1 MPEIFSEAPSH
12 RFNRIAKYSPYSK
25 LPQYELV
32 TLIVKSNDNLK
43 QEQFAMQLLQM
54 FHDIFQAETIPLELY
69 AYEIVSISHN
79 SGIIEFMDDCLTIDE
94 LKRRDSSLAEVVQ
107 GRERLRRFIRS
118 LAAYS
123 LVTYL
128 LQVKDR
134 HNGNIMICRD
144 GSLRHIDYGFFI
156 SNSPGKGV

>member
-54 FHDIFQAETIPLELY
+54 FKDIFQA
-69 AYEIVSISHN
+69 
-79 SGIIEFMDDCLTIDE
+79 
-94 LKRRDSSLAEVVQ
+94 
-107 GRERLRRFIRS
+107 
-118 LAAYS
+118 
-123 LVTYL
+123 
-128 LQVKDR
+128 
-134 HNGNIMICRD
+134 
-144 GSLRHIDYGFFI
+144 
-156 SNSPGKGV
+156 